1 MEMEKTK
8 MNDLNSRGL
17 KASMLSVLG
26 CTIAL
31 AAVSATSSAFAGD
44 KPLIAVSIADQKSLF
59 YIAEADG
66 IRDEAA
72 KAGFDVKIVSANN
85 DSSLQVSQV
94 KDLLVQ
100 KPVALI
106 LTSQDSAAGAA
117 AVKAANAA
125 DIPVILIDQKPES
138 GEGKY
143 VTYIATDSVKAAREL
158 TTWMFTQMGGKGEL
172 AILHGVLGSTA
183 EVQRTQG
190 VQEALKNFPDIK
202 LVAEQ
207 TANWD
212 EGEAFKATQNVLT
225 AHPNLKAIFAESDAM
240 ALGAGKAAKK
250 AGKTDM
256 FFVGIDGFPTMWPA
270 IKAGTVT
277 ATAAQLPYPMGILA
291 VQDVAMIVKGKSAD
305 IPALQYQDTT
315 QVNKD
320 NLDKYSPATFMG
332 PKAASY

>member
-1 MEMEKTK
+1 MDQHKY
-8 MNDLNSRGL
+8 RGL
-17 KASMLSVLG
+17 KAALYGAVALSGFGVASG
-26 CTIAL
+26 AL
-31 AAVSATSSAFAGD
+31 AAD

-72 KAGFDVKIVSANN
+72 KEGFDVKIVSANN

-106 LTSQDSAAGAA
+106 LTSQDSAAGEAG
-117 AVKAANAA
+117 VKAANLAGV
-125 DIPVILIDQKPES
+125 PVILIDEKPES
-138 GEGKY
+138 GDAKF
-143 VTYIATDSVKAAREL
+143 VTYIATDSVKAARDL
-158 TTWMFTQMGGKGEL
+158 TTWMFTQMGGKGEV

-190 VQEALKNFPDIK
+190 VQEALKNFPEVK

-225 AHPNLKAIFAESDAM
+225 AHPNLKAIFGESDAM
-240 ALGAGKAAKK
+240 ALGAGRAAKQ
-250 AGKTDM
+250 AGKSGM
-256 FFVGIDGFPTMWPA
+256 FIVGIDGFPTMWPA
-270 IKAGTVT
+270 IKAGTVS
-277 ATAAQLPYPMGILA
+277 ATAAQIPYPMGILA
-291 VQDVAMIVKGKSAD
+291 VQDVTKIVKGQGGD
-305 IPALQYQDTT
+305 IPQLQYQDTT

-320 NLDKYSPATFMG
+320 TLDKYSPATFMG
-332 PKAASY
+332 PKAATY

>member
-1 MEMEKTK
+1 MEQHKH
-8 MNDLNSRGL
+8 RGL
-17 KASMLSVLG
+17 KAALCGAVALSGLG
-26 CTIAL
+26 AASGAL
-31 AAVSATSSAFAGD
+31 AAD

-66 IRDEAA
+66 IRDQAA
-72 KAGFDVKIVSANN
+72 KEGFDVKIVSANN

-106 LTSQDSAAGAA
+106 LTSQDSAAGEAG
-117 AVKAANAA
+117 VKAANLAGV
-125 DIPVILIDQKPES
+125 PVILIDEKPES
-138 GEGKY
+138 GDAKF
-143 VTYIATDSVKAAREL
+143 VTYIATDSVKAARDL
-158 TTWMFTQMGGKGEL
+158 TTWMFTQMGGKGEV

-190 VQEALKNFPDIK
+190 VQEALKAFPDIK
-202 LVAEQ
+202 LVAEA

-225 AHPNLKAIFAESDAM
+225 AHPNLKAVFGESDAM
-240 ALGAGKAAKK
+240 ALGAGRAAKQ
-250 AGKTDM
+250 AGRPGM
-256 FFVGIDGFPTMWPA
+256 YIVGIDGFPSMWPA

-277 ATAAQLPYPMGILA
+277 ATAAQIPYPMGILA
-291 VQDVAMIVKGKSAD
+291 VQNVTKIVKGQGAE
-305 IPALQYQDTT
+305 IPPLQYQDTT

-320 NLDKYSPATFMG
+320 NLDKYSPASFMG
-332 PKAASY
+332 PKASTY

>member
-1 MEMEKTK
+1 METEKMNMEKNKT
-8 MNDLNSRGL
+8 RGL
-17 KASMLSVLG
+17 KASFLSVLG

-31 AAVSATSSAFAGD
+31 AGVCAATSALADS

-125 DIPVILIDQKPES
+125 GVPVILIDQKPES

-250 AGKTDM
+250 AGKTGM

-277 ATAAQLPYPMGILA
+277 ATAAQLPYPMGKMA

-315 QVNKD
+315 QVNKG

>member
-1 MEMEKTK
+1 MGKDTIFGRRAVL
-8 MNDLNSRGL
+8 LN
-17 KASMLSVLG
+17 VLG

-31 AAVSATSSAFAGD
+31 AGVCAATSALADG

-106 LTSQDSAAGAA
+106 LTSQDSAAGEAG
-117 AVKAANAA
+117 VKAANQAGV
-125 DIPVILIDQKPES
+125 PVILIDEKPEN
-138 GEGKY
+138 GDGKF
-143 VTYIATDSVKAAREL
+143 VTYIATDSVKAARDL
-158 TTWMFTQMGGKGEL
+158 TTWMFTQMGGKGEI

-183 EVQRTQG
+183 ETQRTQG
-190 VQEALKNFPDIK
+190 VQEALKKFPDIK

-240 ALGAGKAAKK
+240 ALGAGRAAKQ
-250 AGKTDM
+250 AGKTGM

-270 IKAGTVT
+270 IKSGMVT

-291 VQDVAMIVKGKSAD
+291 VQNVTKIVNGKAAD
-305 IPALQYQDTT
+305 IPQLQYQDTT
-315 QVNKD
+315 LVHKD

-332 PKAASY
+332 PNAAKY

>member
-1 MEMEKTK
+1 
-8 MNDLNSRGL
+8 MNTHKHNGL
-17 KASMLSVLG
+17 KAALYGAVALFGLG
-26 CTIAL
+26 VASGAL
-31 AAVSATSSAFAGD
+31 AAD

-66 IRDEAA
+66 IRDQAA
-72 KAGFDVKIVSANN
+72 KEGYDVKIVSANN

-100 KPVALI
+100 KPIALI
-106 LTSQDSAAGAA
+106 LTSQDSAGGEA
-117 AVKAANAA
+117 AVKAANKAG
-125 DIPVILIDQKPES
+125 IPVILIDQKPES

-143 VTYIATDSVKAAREL
+143 VTYIATDSVKAARDL
-158 TTWMFTQMGGKGEL
+158 NTWMFTQMGGKGEI

-190 VQEALKNFPDIK
+190 VKEALKAFPDIK

-212 EGEAFKATQNVLT
+212 EGEAYKASQNILT
-225 AHPNLKAIFAESDAM
+225 AHPNLKAVFGESDAM
-240 ALGAGKAAKK
+240 ALGAGRAAKQ
-250 AGKTDM
+250 AGRTGM
-256 FFVGIDGFPTMWPA
+256 FIVGIDGFPTMWPA
-270 IKAGTVT
+270 IKAGTVS

-291 VQDVAMIVKGKSAD
+291 VQNITKIVKGQGAD

-315 QVNKD
+315 LVSKD
-320 NLDKYSPATFMG
+320 TLDKYSPATFMG